1 MNTRRQGA
9 AYEGLAEQY
18 LIGLGAKLLER
29 NYRALGAEIDR
40 IVRLDGVIVF
50 VEVKQRTTGRYGSPG
65 AAVTLKKQAQI
76 SRAALMYLQQNHLLD
91 ASARFDVV
99 EISDDG
105 IRHLR
110 SAFPFRGGYKD

>member
-1 MNTRRQGA
+1 MNTRQQGA
-9 AYEGLAEQY
+9 AYEKLAEQY
-18 LIGLGAKLLER
+18 LIGLGAKTLER

-50 VEVKQRTTGRYGSPG
+50 VEVKQRTTDHYGSPG
-65 AAVTLKKQAQI
+65 AAVTLEKQVRI
-76 SRAALMYLQQNHLLD
+76 SRAALAYLKQNHLLD

-99 EISDDG
+99 EISSDG

-110 SAFPFRGGYKD
+110 SAFPFRRG